1 MSGNK
6 MNGDEWVNELE
17 WIPPYCKAVVALN
30 KFYDVSNGQ
39 LIEVTIV
46 EKPQNLDRLKE
57 WIEYRRTIGKPVI
70 AFRTYLT
77 QVRKHAI
84 GIQMYEDQF
93 PIFIALDDYT
103 VYVKRTWKSRYANMR
118 SLIRYVLTYA
128 GYKLKRKR
136 LKYRAE
142 KFKKTVQTELCTTT
156 S

>member
-1 MSGNK
+1 

-17 WIPPYCKAVVALN
+17 WYPPYHKNVKPLY
-30 KFYDVSNGQ
+30 KYIDISNGQ
-39 LIEVTIV
+39 LIEVTII
-46 EKPQNLDRLKE
+46 EKPNDLTKLKE

-84 GIQMYEDQF
+84 GILMHPDQY
-93 PIFIALDDYT
+93 PVFIALDDYT

-118 SLIRYVLTYA
+118 SLIRYVLTYG

>member
-1 MSGNK
+1 

-17 WIPPYCKAVVALN
+17 WYPPYHKNVKPLY
-30 KFYDVSNGQ
+30 KYIDISNGQ
-39 LIEVTIV
+39 LIEVTII
-46 EKPQNLDRLKE
+46 EKPNDLTKLKE

-103 VYVKRTWKSRYANMR
+103 VYVKRTWKQRYANMR

-142 KFKKTVQTELCTTT
+142 KFKKTVQTELCTTI
-156 S
+156 

>member
-1 MSGNK
+1 
-6 MNGDEWVNELE
+6 MNGDEWINELE
-17 WIPPYCKAVVALN
+17 WYPPYHKNVKPLY
-30 KFYDVSNGQ
+30 KYIDISNGQ
-39 LIEVTIV
+39 LIEVTII
-46 EKPQNLDRLKE
+46 EKPNDLTKLKE

-84 GIQMYEDQF
+84 GILMHPDQY
-93 PIFIALDDYT
+93 PVFIALDDYT
-103 VYVKRTWKSRYANMR
+103 VYVKRTWKQRYTNMR
-118 SLIRYVLTYA
+118 SLIRYVLTYG

-142 KFKKTVQTELCTTT
+142 KFKKTIQTELCITT

>member
-1 MSGNK
+1 

-17 WIPPYCKAVVALN
+17 WYPPYHKNVKPLY
-30 KFYDVSNGQ
+30 KYIDISNGQ
-39 LIEVTIV
+39 LIEVTII
-46 EKPQNLDRLKE
+46 EKPNDLTKLKE

-84 GIQMYEDQF
+84 GILMHPDQY
-93 PIFIALDDYT
+93 PVFIALDDYT

-118 SLIRYVLTYA
+118 SLIRYVLTYG

-142 KFKKTVQTELCTTT
+142 KFKKTIQTELCITT

>member
-6 MNGDEWVNELE
+6 MNGDEWINELE
-17 WIPPYCKAVVALN
+17 WIPPYHKNVVALN
-30 KFYDVSNGQ
+30 KFYDISNGQ
-39 LIEVTIV
+39 LIEVTII
-46 EKPQNLDRLKE
+46 EKPQNLDKLRS
-57 WIEYRRTIGKPVI
+57 WIEYRKEIGKPLTV
-70 AFRTYLT
+70 FRTYLT

-103 VYVKRTWKSRYANMR
+103 VYVKRTWKQRYTNMR

>member
-17 WIPPYCKAVVALN
+17 WIPPYCKAVTALN

-39 LIEVTIV
+39 LIEVTII
-46 EKPQNLDRLKE
+46 EKPNDLTKLKE
-57 WIEYRRTIGKPVI
+57 WIEYRRTIGKPLTV
-70 AFRTYLT
+70 FRTYLT

-84 GIQMYEDQF
+84 GILMYEDQF

-103 VYVKRTWKSRYANMR
+103 VYVKRTWKQRYTNMR

-136 LKYRAE
+136 LKVKAE
-142 KFKKTVQTELCTTT
+142 RFRKTVQTELCSTI
-156 S
+156 

>member
-17 WIPPYCKAVVALN
+17 WYPPYHKNVKPLY
-30 KFYDVSNGQ
+30 KYIDISNGQ

-57 WIEYRRTIGKPVI
+57 WIEYRKEIGKPVT

-84 GIQMYEDQF
+84 GILMYPDQY
-93 PIFIALDDYT
+93 P
-103 VYVKRTWKSRYANMR
+103 VS
-118 SLIRYVLTYA
+118 
-128 GYKLKRKR
+128 
-136 LKYRAE
+136 
-142 KFKKTVQTELCTTT
+142 
-156 S
+156 